1 MKRGQHFSGG
11 MNMKQTLRP
20 VYADSKLGEL
30 ADLMDYVKQLV
41 NLNYSALLSYRR
53 QYLDEGERVGKK
65 FDLMGRSLLGSMS
78 NSPDGAVDSGNL
90 LKKIR
95 IISGMKEEQ
104 YKLLQLIREKNKD
117 GILFSHKGLAE
128 VKELCML
135 AEELCI
141 HSIDYLVTGNPLL
154 KKQIDALIQ
163 EGSQQARNFSTE
175 HEERLI
181 KGICMPKASNL
192 YLQMMG
198 RIKGHFTHLNL
209 LLAD

>member
-1 MKRGQHFSGG
+1 
-11 MNMKQTLRP
+11 MKQTLRP
-20 VYADSKLGEL
+20 IYADSKLGEL

-53 QYLDEGERVGKK
+53 QYLDEGEKVAKK
-65 FDLMGRSLLGSMS
+65 FDLISRSMVGSKS
-78 NSPDGAVDSGNL
+78 NSPDCAVDSGNL

-95 IISGMKEEQ
+95 IVSGMKEEQ
-104 YKLLQLIREKNKD
+104 YKLLQLIREKNRD

-154 KKQIDALIQ
+154 KKHIDALIQ

-209 LLAD
+209 LLADWDI